1 MFFLESKDNFTSI
14 LFFRH
19 RCLEVWGTIRLI
31 CLLST
36 PLSFSLILAKAMV
49 NSDGRKYFGFG

>member
-1 MFFLESKDNFTSI
+1 MFFLESKDNFMSV

-19 RCLEVWGTIRLI
+19 RCLEVWDTIHLI

-36 PLSFSLILAKAMV
+36 PSLSFLFP
-49 NSDGRKYFGFG
+49 DFG